1 MKEKGICNKRI
12 KTRIGEIKMNTKEE
26 LILKFAKLQNKIANV
41 FVENEHLIN
50 EEVNELLTD
59 VTLTLNDAMLLVAN
73 LEEEE

>member
-1 MKEKGICNKRI
+1 
-12 KTRIGEIKMNTKEE
+12 MNTKEE
-26 LILKFAKLQNKIANV
+26 MIFKFVKLQNKITNV

-59 VTLTLNDAMLLVAN
+59 VTLTLNDAIQLVAN